1 MIGKLGLAGAV
12 VLAWVLTFAVMGG
25 DVIPGFNEDAPAKV
39 SGQATPWALSHPDA
53 VPLTPSESPTQSPAG
68 SPTGSPSAEPTA
80 ETEAKDASKATPAAS
95 APTSAGDAARAVAGT
110 LLTQRPGPRREAPR
124 ILDFRISS
132 FNMLGSS
139 HTTSKG
145 KNPRRASGP
154 ARTARAASYITAAG
168 ISVVGFQELQPNQR
182 STFLSATGGRWGL
195 YPGNAGGLDGDN
207 SIAWRLDTWEMVKP
221 GSRPIPYFG
230 GRPRN
235 MPVIL
240 LRNKQTGI
248 TAYFTNFHNP
258 ANTKQ
263 YGNQDRWRAAAKARQ
278 VELFRE
284 LKDDGYPVFVT
295 GDMNETQSWFCA
307 VAGPGDLKA
316 AAGGD
321 GGRNGC
327 SVAGGYR
334 VDWIAGSHD
343 VQFSNYREDKS
354 GTVKWM
360 TDHPVMITDVR
371 IDSSLFPDSVLDEG
385 EEPR

>member
-12 VLAWVLTFAVMGG
+12 VLAWVLTFVVMGG
-25 DVIPGFNEDAPAKV
+25 DVVPGFHEDAPARV
-39 SGQATPWALSHPDA
+39 SGTSTPWALSHPDA
-53 VPLTPSESPTQSPAG
+53 VPLTPGGDESPSEPGASPDA
-68 SPTGSPSAEPTA
+68 SPSASQPA
-80 ETEAKDASKATPAAS
+80 GAPSAQPAAD
-95 APTSAGDAARAVAGT
+95 APGARAVAGT

-124 ILDFRISS
+124 ILDFRMSS

-139 HTTSKG
+139 HTTAKG

-154 ARTARAASYITAAG
+154 ARTARAANYVTSNG

-182 STFLSATGGRWGL
+182 STFLNATGGKWGL

-221 GSRPIPYFG
+221 GSAPIPYFG

-248 TAYFTNFHNP
+248 TAYFANFHNP
-258 ANTKQ
+258 ANTRQ

-278 VELFRE
+278 VELFRQ

-295 GDMNETQSWFCA
+295 GDMNETQSYVCA

-316 AAGGD
+316 AAGGE
-321 GGRNGC
+321 GGRSGC

-334 VDWIAGSHD
+334 VDWILGSHD

-354 GTVKWM
+354 GLVKWM

-371 IDSSLFPDSVLDEG
+371 IDSRLFPTSVLAEG
-385 EEPR
+385 EKPR

>member
-12 VLAWVLTFAVMGG
+12 VLAWVLTFVVMGG
-25 DVIPGFNEDAPAKV
+25 DVVPGFQKDAPAKV
-39 SGQATPWALSHPDA
+39 SGTPSPWALSHPDA
-53 VPLTPSESPTQSPAG
+53 TPLTPGSAETPAESPNASPAAAPG
-68 SPTGSPSAEPTA
+68 AGQGAQGA
-80 ETEAKDASKATPAAS
+80 QPA
-95 APTSAGDAARAVAGT
+95 AGDAEALAGT

-124 ILDFRISS
+124 ILDFRMSS

-154 ARTARAASYITAAG
+154 ARTARAAGYVMSNG

-182 STFLSATGGRWGL
+182 STFLSATGGKWGL

-221 GSRPIPYFG
+221 GSAPIPYFG
-230 GRPRN
+230 GHPRN

-258 ANTKQ
+258 ANTRQ
-263 YGNQDRWRAAAKARQ
+263 YGNQDRWRAAAKNRQ
-278 VELFRE
+278 VQLFSQ
-284 LKDDGYPVFVT
+284 LKDDGYPIFVT
-295 GDMNETQSWFCA
+295 GDMNETQSYVCA

-316 AAGGD
+316 AAGGE

-334 VDWIAGSHD
+334 IDWILGSHD

-360 TDHPVMITDVR
+360 TDHPVMIADVR
-371 IDSSLFPDSVLDEG
+371 IDSRLFPRAILAEG
-385 EEPR
+385 ETPR